1 MLAVS
6 KVIVTL
12 PCSPRTS
19 MTRSVDIE
27 DLSPVTCHTP
37 VTIPRTV
44 VRAAVAG
51 GRPLITQNGAATVTL
66 LIIGETLRAAFE
78 IVVPVVTIILIDHRA
93 VTRLGGGCHR
103 GD

>member
-1 MLAVS
+1 
-6 KVIVTL
+6 
-12 PCSPRTS
+12 
-19 MTRSVDIE
+19 MTGSVDIE
-27 DLSPVTCHTP
+27 DLSSVTRHTL

-51 GRPLITQNGAATVTL
+51 GIILIMQNGAATVTL
-66 LIIGETLRAAFE
+66 LSIVETLRAAFE
-78 IVVPVVTIILIDHRA
+78 IVVPEVTIILIDHRA

>member
-1 MLAVS
+1 
-6 KVIVTL
+6 
-12 PCSPRTS
+12 
-19 MTRSVDIE
+19 MTGSVDIE
-27 DLSPVTCHTP
+27 DLSPVTRHTP

-51 GRPLITQNGAATVTL
+51 GRLLITQNGAATVTL
-66 LIIGETLRAAFE
+66 LSPVQTLRAAFE
-78 IVVPVVTIILIDHRA
+78 IDPAPVVTIILKDHSA